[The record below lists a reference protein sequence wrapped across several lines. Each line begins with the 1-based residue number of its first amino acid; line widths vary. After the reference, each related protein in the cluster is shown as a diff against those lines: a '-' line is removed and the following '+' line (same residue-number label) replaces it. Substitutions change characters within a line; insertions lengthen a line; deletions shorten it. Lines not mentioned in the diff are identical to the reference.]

1 MPYEQLEEGVTADV
15 TYRAW
20 GDDLSELFAA
30 AGDATVGTMLVSL
43 DSLRL
48 TVHRRVSLR
57 ADALDLLLMR
67 FLDEVIFLK
76 DAEGLLTRARG
87 VHVEQ
92 DEHGCRLEAELA
104 GEPIDRERHE
114 LSRRRQ
120 SGDAGGLEARDGR
133 ARLVGAV
140 YPGCVSAG
148 FRLE

>member
-30 AGDATVGTMLVSL
+30 AVDATVGTMLVSL
-43 DSLRL
+43 DALRL
-48 TVHRRVSLR
+48 TVPRRVSVR

-76 DAEGLLTRARG
+76 DAEGLLTRVRR

-92 DEHGCRLEAELA
+92 GEHGCHLEADLA

-114 LSRRRQ
+114 LNA
-120 SGDAGGLEARDGR
+120 DVKAVTLAGLRVERGEAGWWAQFTLD
-133 ARLVGAV
+133 V
-140 YPGCVSAG
+140 
-148 FRLE
+148 